1 MPIRPA
7 QAADAERI
15 GELLYQVHAI
25 PLKKYAPSLPMKT
38 SPCSCIKMKAARC
51 RAMPCANFR

>member
-15 GELLYQVHAI
+15 GELLYQVHAVH
-25 PLKKYAPSLPMKT
+25 A
-38 SPCSCIKMKAARC
+38 AARPLGTHHE
-51 RAMPCANFR
+51 RTLL